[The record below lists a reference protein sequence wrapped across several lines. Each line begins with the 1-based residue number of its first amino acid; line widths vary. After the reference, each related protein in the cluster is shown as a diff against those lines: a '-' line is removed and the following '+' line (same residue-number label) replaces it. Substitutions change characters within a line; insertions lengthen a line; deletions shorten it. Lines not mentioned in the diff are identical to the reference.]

1 VFPSKNLR
9 IVRLLV
15 MSSIKTSFAIK
26 PIGRL
31 MVGLYL
37 VGLGLAMMIHT
48 GLGVPPW
55 DVLTQGL
62 QHQTGWSFGISA
74 TVISAL
80 VLLMWI
86 PIKQKPGLGTVINAI
101 SIGPFADLSKPLMPE
116 IDGLFLN
123 IVWLC
128 LGLAFVALG
137 SGLYISANLGG
148 GPRDGLMVGLTRVSG
163 WPFWIIRSLGE
174 GTVLLSGWL
183 LGGTVGIGTALFA
196 LGIGYMLQIT
206 MKLFGFDPKKTQNGA
221 KTSK

>member
-1 VFPSKNLR
+1 
-9 IVRLLV
+9 
-15 MSSIKTSFAIK
+15 MSSTQTIATTKAF
-26 PIGRL
+26 GRL
-31 MVGLYL
+31 VSGLYL

-62 QHQTGWSFGISA
+62 QHQTGLSFGIAA
-74 TVISAL
+74 TIISAI
-80 VLLMWI
+80 VLLLWI
-86 PIKQKPGLGTVINAI
+86 PIKQKPGVGTFVNAI

-116 IDGLFLN
+116 LDGLFLN

-128 LGLAFVALG
+128 LGLACVALG

-163 WPFWIIRSLGE
+163 WPFWIVRSLGE

-196 LGIGYMLQIT
+196 VGIGYMLQFT

-221 KTSK
+221 KISK

>member
-1 VFPSKNLR
+1 MGD
-9 IVRLLV
+9 RLEDV
-15 MSSIKTSFAIK
+15 SSTQTIATTKAL
-26 PIGRL
+26 GRL
-31 MVGLYL
+31 VAGLYL

-62 QHQTGWSFGISA
+62 QHQTGLSFGIAA
-74 TVISAL
+74 TIISAI
-80 VLLMWI
+80 VLLLWI
-86 PIKQKPGLGTVINAI
+86 PIKQKPGVGTFVNAI

-116 IDGLFLN
+116 LDGLFLN

-128 LGLAFVALG
+128 LGLACVALG

-163 WPFWIIRSLGE
+163 WPFWIVRSLGE

-196 LGIGYMLQIT
+196 VGIGYMLQFT

-221 KTSK
+221 KISK

>member
-1 VFPSKNLR
+1 
-9 IVRLLV
+9 
-15 MSSIKTSFAIK
+15 
-26 PIGRL
+26 
-31 MVGLYL
+31 
-37 VGLGLAMMIHT
+37 MMIHT

-62 QHQTGWSFGISA
+62 QHQTGLSFGIAA
-74 TVISAL
+74 TIISAI
-80 VLLMWI
+80 VLLLWI
-86 PIKQKPGLGTVINAI
+86 PIKQKPGVGTFVNAI

-116 IDGLFLN
+116 LDGLFLN

-128 LGLAFVALG
+128 LGLACVALG

-163 WPFWIIRSLGE
+163 WPFWIVRSLGE

-196 LGIGYMLQIT
+196 VGIGYMLQFT

-221 KTSK
+221 KISK